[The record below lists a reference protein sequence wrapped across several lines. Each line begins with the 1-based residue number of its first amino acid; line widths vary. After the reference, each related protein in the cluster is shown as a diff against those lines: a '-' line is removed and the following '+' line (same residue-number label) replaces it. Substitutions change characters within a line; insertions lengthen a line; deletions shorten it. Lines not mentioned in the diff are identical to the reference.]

1 MLIPV
6 LIACSI
12 VLEAVSRS
20 TYRSALW
27 FRIQAHKLEGRE

>member
-1 MLIPV
+1 MLIPL
-6 LIACSI
+6 LIACSL

-27 FRIQAHKLEGRE
+27 FRWQVHKLEGRE

>member
-1 MLIPV
+1 MLYPI

-20 TYRSALW
+20 LYRSALW
-27 FRIQAHKLEGRE
+27 FRLQANKLGRE